1 MRWRQVLVVVLAS
14 ALCAS
19 CHGGSA
25 PSGTGSRAALSR
37 DPTSLPTVDYA
48 AFQEIGAGLVGR
60 PVVVNIWSS
69 WCGPCRKEAPMLAT
83 AGREYGDRIQF
94 LGVDI
99 LDTKSAAAKFIEEF
113 GLPYPS
119 LFDPTGDVRD
129 RLGYIGQPE
138 TLFYDS
144 TGKVA
149 LSWPGPLT
157 EEAIKDGIARILP
170 SAAA

>member
-1 MRWRQVLVVVLAS
+1 MRLRHVLVVVLAS
-14 ALCAS
+14 ALCGS

-25 PSGTGSRAALSR
+25 RSPTGSPAALPR
-37 DPTSLPTVDYA
+37 DPTSLPTVDYGA
-48 AFQEIGAGLVGR
+48 YQEIGTGLVGQ

-69 WCGPCRKEAPMLAT
+69 WCGPCRKEAPTLAA

-94 LGVDI
+94 LGIDI
-99 LDTKSAAAKFIEEF
+99 LDSKPAAVKFIEEF

-138 TLFYDS
+138 TLFYDES
-144 TGKVA
+144 GMVA

-157 EEAIKDGIARILP
+157 EDALTNGIDRILP